1 MFYRPGGPRFL
12 TKEVIMKN
20 RSRQRKNRLERPIV
34 KEEKIASKNNYGI
47 YDPTPYEAVR
57 NIIQSQKKAG

>member
-1 MFYRPGGPRFL
+1 
-12 TKEVIMKN
+12 MKN